1 MVLMDWGMP
10 GKPLQNKKDIM
21 YFSMKKLDIRAL
33 YKVEI
38 LVILFFFFFGA
49 ILKGIVFLHALS
61 DILLLV

>member
-38 LVILFFFFFGA
+38 LVILFFFFFGN
-49 ILKGIVFLHALS
+49 S
-61 DILLLV
+61 